1 MPLDT
6 SGGQKQKLLSKLRE
20 AGPAGLTKGKLGVKQ
35 SKGKAAQALR
45 ELMTERKVANLG
57 TATRTFYVLI
67 EHFNPLERA
76 CDKIEKNALSKKP
89 ARADTIE
96 LLIKRDLE
104 KGCEGEV
111 RKKLDEA
118 IDWLLK
124 ENSLIKLCRGRTVYY
139 VHVERLRNLNS
150 SHQQKS
156 MLEPIPQAA
165 TAATLQSKELKW
177 DDVMAAYRQIKQQL
191 GYSSIPIYD
200 LQQKLGA
207 PMDMVKRFLVEE
219 ARQGRAFL
227 SVGDWSLSSE
237 DVRSGIIELGGYRYL
252 LVRFN
257 T

>member
-1 MPLDT
+1 MPVDT
-6 SGGQKQKLLSKLRE
+6 SGEQKQKLLSKLRK

-35 SKGKAAQALR
+35 AKGKAAQALS
-45 ELMTERKVANLG
+45 ELMAERKVANLG
-57 TATRTFYVLI
+57 TATRTIYVLI

-76 CDKIEKNALSKKP
+76 YDKIEKNALSKKQ

-111 RKKLDEA
+111 RKKVDEA
-118 IDWLLK
+118 VDWLLK

-139 VHVERLRNLNS
+139 VHVERFRCLDSN
-150 SHQQKS
+150 HQQKS
-156 MLEPIPQAA
+156 ILEQIPQVSNAV
-165 TAATLQSKELKW
+165 TPLSKELKW
-177 DDVMAAYRQIKQQL
+177 DDVMDAYRQVKQRL

-200 LQQKLGA
+200 LQQKLES

-237 DVRSGIIELGGYRYL
+237 DVRSGVIELGGYRYL

-257 T
+257 A